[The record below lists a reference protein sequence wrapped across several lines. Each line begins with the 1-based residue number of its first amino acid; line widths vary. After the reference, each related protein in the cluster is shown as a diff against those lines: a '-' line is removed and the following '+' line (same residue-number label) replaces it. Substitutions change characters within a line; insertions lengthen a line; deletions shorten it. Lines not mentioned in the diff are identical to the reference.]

1 VIEPNGDLE
10 LVTAALAGD
19 SRGRRAI
26 VERLL
31 PTIRARVTC
40 ALLRYKSGALAQ
52 SVIDDLTQ
60 QVFLLLFDDGGRR
73 LRAWEPDRGLSLTS
87 FVGLLADREVAGT
100 LRRGRRNPWTESPT
114 DDAEL
119 SLRVGA
125 EEGHEAQVASR
136 QMLDAVLDRALVTLD
151 ERGLVLFQRL
161 LVDEAP
167 ADVVAT
173 EMKTTVSALYM
184 WRSRFTKM
192 VRELGRELDDE
203 PPPGVARPRAVPA
216 SSSSEPSSLSSSL
229 PARSTAARESVW
241 RSR

>member
-1 VIEPNGDLE
+1 MDPKADQDL
-10 LVTAALAGD
+10 VAAALAGD
-19 SRGRRAI
+19 PRGRRAI

-40 ALLRYKSGALAQ
+40 ALLRYKSGGLAE

-60 QVFLLLFDDGGRR
+60 QVFLSLFEDGGRR
-73 LRAWEPDRGLSLTS
+73 LRAWEPDRGLALTS
-87 FVGLLADREVAGT
+87 FVGLLAEREVVGT
-100 LRRGRRNPWTESPT
+100 LRRGRRNPFTESPT

-119 SLRVGA
+119 TLRVGS

-136 QMLDAVLDRALVTLD
+136 QMLDAVLDKALVTLD

-167 ADVVAT
+167 ADVVAA

-184 WRSRFTKM
+184 WRSRFTKL
-192 VRELGRELDDE
+192 VREL
-203 PPPGVARPRAVPA
+203 
-216 SSSSEPSSLSSSL
+216 
-229 PARSTAARESVW
+229 
-241 RSR
+241 